1 MARKESVALGGYF
14 PFPEHLVSRIG
25 SIVEPYVGTG
35 GAMRPSFL
43 DPCAGD
49 GSAILSIMER
59 LGHPQSVLW
68 SCEMELLR
76 ATALRDRLKDDWNSS
91 RQVIHGDAFRVS
103 FEQGYSDG
111 VSLLFLNP
119 PYDTDKVHGRLE
131 ERFLARFT
139 HALADDGVLLF
150 VVPFYALAAS
160 AQTLGRFYT
169 DLHCF
174 RFPDE
179 DFGFKQVI
187 LCARKATTILP
198 FANPAVVAQVEAW
211 ASDEATLAPWPEQP
225 VVSLPEIH
233 NGGLSQWLRR
243 TVDIKTLKSKVQP
256 WMHNGRHGGAL
267 TSVPGVIPDL
277 PVQEILLRTYPV
289 ATPPR
294 PAHIA
299 AGIASGLFNGAHI
312 EPDIARTGL
321 PPLLVK
327 GVFDREFR
335 TVEEKHNEEGKV
347 VGVYQVQQPRLVTT
361 ILDLSTY
368 RYHILNSGAE
378 ETGAV
383 GVADMTVADLLKH
396 YGKSLMAAM
405 EKQCPIFYDP
415 RTDGDSITLSG
426 SPRKLFTA
434 QSHASKALVKLLG
447 GPSASPKARKGKAAI
462 LLGEIGSGKSTV
474 ALMTAVTCGAK
485 RLLVLCPPHLLDSWT
500 NEITAVL
507 PDADIRVLKDI
518 ADVDNVTTLE
528 GDQVVVS
535 ILSRETAKLNHGW
548 ESVGEICPKCGAEN
562 LRVDHAKKRSRCNR
576 SSFGPG
582 DKLARQCVSLAYK
595 LAPHLPFNTVLGH
608 VLHGRHNSIRLA
620 HYRQNTRDTTRA
632 FTDLYGGLNLAPSAW
647 ERLLDETGVPLQ
659 NPDLEWVDDTLDLL
673 LSKANATGWYV
684 DKKISDAIM
693 ALLFAVGDNA
703 RIARVAQSLLSEG
716 SHYGRVV
723 VQMLPPGSETQNQ
736 ILEECRNARFKWDP
750 SDTFDRELTGT
761 AEGVPFGSM
770 HLFWSGG
777 MLCHVDQ
784 SKTLIVGATIVAA
797 GEALNRLYS
806 VSEFVYGPPCGEV
819 LFQATDSPRRLALA
833 KYIQSRKA
841 ATFDFLVLDEGHEYA
856 TETSAQSR
864 SAHRLTGLKLPTLL
878 MTGTIMNGYAAS
890 LFANMWALSDTFRNE
905 FARTGKQRF
914 VDRYGYRKIYIQH
927 KDEESNEII
936 EYGSQ
941 SDRVVTTTK
950 GVGFAPGVLPLFLL
964 RHLLR
969 QSVTLHKTDL
979 AIDLP
984 KCTQQMHL
992 ISPEKEQAEKY
1003 KALEEALTGQIK
1015 KDMYSE
1021 MSGMLFGQLS
1031 EMPSFLD
1038 RAVVG
1043 NVTDQTA
1050 FDVRYPETAGGQL
1063 VTRQFT
1069 FGSDTILP
1077 KELWMLDTLEKELAE
1092 GRNCMVFAWHTN
1104 LIPRLEALIED
1115 RLKEPVAV
1123 LHASKVS
1130 TQRRQAWIN
1139 KEVVK
1144 KGVRVMVANPVTIQT
1159 GLNNLVHFST
1169 EIWMESPG
1177 CNPIVYRQA
1186 TGRVD
1191 RIGAKKE
1198 TRIHFPVYAGTLQEQ
1213 LYDLLMRKVAVSVS
1227 TDGLDPESALQAA
1240 GVGQEDYLAGL
1251 SIGKQLWAMLQG
1263 KSTETDKTLLDT
1275 LDAKNRAALRLM
1287 CDSD

>member
-14 PFPEHLVSRIG
+14 PFPSHLRIG
-25 SIVEPYVGTG
+25 SIVKPY
-35 GAMRPSFL
+35 AEANNYSKASFL

-49 GSAILSIMER
+49 GSAILSIMEE
-59 LGHPQSVLW
+59 LNYPQGLLW
-68 SCEMELLR
+68 SCEMEAQR
-76 ATALRDRLKDDWNSS
+76 ANALRDHLKDDWNSS
-91 RQVIHGDAFRVS
+91 RQAIHGDAFRVS
-103 FEQGYSDG
+103 FEQGYSEG

-131 ERFLARFT
+131 ERFLDRFT

-160 AQTLGRFYT
+160 AETLGRFYT

-174 RFPDE
+174 RFPEE
-179 DFGFKQVI
+179 DFGFKQVV
-187 LCARKATTILP
+187 LCARKAAVTLP
-198 FANPAVVAQVEAW
+198 FANPAVVAQVETW
-211 ASDEATLAPWPEQP
+211 ASDVTTLAPWPDQP
-225 VVSLPEIH
+225 VVALPENY
-233 NGGLSQWLRR
+233 NGGLSKWQRR
-243 TVDIKTLKSKVQP
+243 SVDVKALKSKVQP
-256 WMHNGRHGGAL
+256 WMHNGRNGGSL

-277 PVQEILLRTYPV
+277 PVQDMLLRTYPV

-327 GVFDREFR
+327 GVFDREYR
-335 TVEEKHNEEGKV
+335 TIEEKHNDDGKV
-347 VGVYQVQQPRLVTT
+347 VGVFQVQQPRLVTT

-378 ETGAV
+378 ETGAIE
-383 GVADMTVADLLKH
+383 VADMTVADLLKH

-415 RTDGDSITLSG
+415 RTDADSITLAE
-426 SPRKLFTA
+426 SPRKPFTA

-447 GPSASPKARKGKAAI
+447 GPSAAPKDRKGKAAI

-474 ALMTAVTCGAK
+474 ALLTAVTCGAK
-485 RLLVLCPPHLLDSWT
+485 RPLVLCPPHLLDSWT
-500 NEITAVL
+500 NEIAAVL
-507 PDADIRVLKDI
+507 PEADIRVLRNI
-518 ADVDNVTTLE
+518 ADVDDVAALE

-548 ESVGEICPKCGAEN
+548 ESVGEICPKCGSEN
-562 LRVDHAKKRSRCNR
+562 IRVDHAKKRSRCNR
-576 SSFGPG
+576 SPYGPG
-582 DKLARQCVSLAYK
+582 DKLATQCVAMAYK
-595 LAPHLPFNTVLGH
+595 LAPYLPFNTILGSVLP
-608 VLHGRHNSIRLA
+608 GRHNSIRLA
-620 HYRQNTRDTTRA
+620 HYRKNTRDTTQGFA
-632 FTDLYGGLNLAPSAW
+632 DLYGGINLSPLAW

-659 NPDLEWVDDTLDLL
+659 NPDLEWVDETLSLL
-673 LSKANATGWYV
+673 LSKDVAWYIN
-684 DKKISDAIM
+684 KKNSDAIL
-693 ALLFAVGDNA
+693 ALLFAMGDEN
-703 RIARVAQSLLSEG
+703 RIARVAKALLSEG
-716 SHYGRVV
+716 SNFGRAV
-723 VQMLPPGSETQNQ
+723 VQMLPLGSEIQTQ
-736 ILEECRNARFKWDP
+736 ILEDCRNARLKWDP
-750 SDTFDRELTGT
+750 ADSFNRELQNTEDGHTFGT
-761 AEGVPFGSM
+761 LN
-770 HLFWSGG
+770 LFWDDGKLCLLDSSKDVVVSG
-777 MLCHVDQ
+777 
-784 SKTLIVGATIVAA
+784 TIAAA
-797 GEALNRLYS
+797 GEALNRLYAI
-806 VSEFVYGPPCGEV
+806 SEFVYGDPCGEI

-833 KYIQSRKA
+833 KYIQSRQA
-841 ATFDFLVLDEGHEYA
+841 SAFDFLVLDEGHEYA
-856 TETSAQSR
+856 TDTSAQSR

-878 MTGTIMNGYAAS
+878 MTGTIMNGYASS
-890 LFANMWALSDTFRNE
+890 LFANMWALSESFRNE
-905 FARTGKQRF
+905 FDRTGKQRF
-914 VDRYGYRKIYIQH
+914 IDRYGYRKIYIQH
-927 KDEESNEII
+927 KDEESNEVI

-941 SDRVVTTTK
+941 SDRVVKTTK
-950 GVGFAPGVLPLFLL
+950 GAGFAPGVLPLFLL

-969 QSVTLHKTDL
+969 LSVTLHKTDL

-992 ISPEKEQAEKY
+992 ISPETEQAERY
-1003 KALEEALTGQIK
+1003 KALEESLTTQIK
-1015 KDMYSE
+1015 RDMYSE
-1021 MSGMLFGQLS
+1021 RSGKLFGQLS

-1043 NVTDQTA
+1043 NTPSGDV
-1050 FDVRYPETAGGQL
+1050 FDVCYPEADGGDL
-1063 VTRQFT
+1063 VARQFT
-1069 FGSDTILP
+1069 FTEDTILP
-1077 KELWMLDTLEKELAE
+1077 KERWMLDTIEQELSE

-1115 RLKEPVAV
+1115 RIKEPVAV

-1130 TQRRQAWIN
+1130 TQRRQVWIN

-1263 KSTETDKTLLDT
+1263 KSDETDKTLLDT